1 MKLKTHKNWEK
12 VAWSISQW
20 ISREY
25 KVLHKK
31 RAQNVIQSASFEEY
45 SGFGGEN
52 VGFLDEN
59 MKKKNSMISLFEH
72 SITLFHYK
80 VGLYAKKLQFYLIQA
95 FIQC

>member
-25 KVLHKK
+25 KVLHEK
-31 RAQNVIQSASFEEY
+31 RAQNVIRSAGFEEY

-59 MKKKNSMISLFEH
+59 MKKKKLDDIVVWTFDNSFP
-72 SITLFHYK
+72 
-80 VGLYAKKLQFYLIQA
+80 LQS
-95 FIQC
+95 

>member
-31 RAQNVIQSASFEEY
+31 RAQNVIQSAGFEEY

-59 MKKKNSMISLFEH
+59 MKKKKLDDIVVWTFDNSFP
-72 SITLFHYK
+72 
-80 VGLYAKKLQFYLIQA
+80 LQS
-95 FIQC
+95 